1 MFTGIEGF
9 YPERVR
15 QDMKWNRVLNLQ
27 GTSGGNISQDLLTEL
42 LINEFK
48 GRSSSSSASSSS
60 SSSSS
65 SVSLKLTSCPVSGVI
80 EFSKGSFT
88 RQQVEQSA
96 HLAGAQARHLDRLFF
111 TGGNPLNLSSYLSRV
126 TSSSCRRTEDV
137 SRFVQEFKTDELFR
151 FKPGRKHSG
160 FSSFRYQQ
168 RVREP
173 ERMGRCMRRLREELD
188 RRTDGVL

>member
-9 YPERVR
+9 YPERIR

-48 GRSSSSSASSSS
+48 GRIASSSS

-80 EFSKGSFT
+80 KFGKGSFT
-88 RQQVEQSA
+88 PQQVEQSA
-96 HLAGAQARHLDRLFF
+96 HLAGSQARHLDRIFF
-111 TGGNPLNLSSYLSRV
+111 TGENPLTLSSYLSRV
-126 TSSSCRRTEDV
+126 TSSSCGRTEDV
-137 SRFVQEFKTDELFR
+137 SRFFQEFKTDELFR

-160 FSSFRYQQ
+160 FNGFRYQQ

-173 ERMGRCMRRLREELD
+173 ERMGRCMRRLREEMDL
-188 RRTDGVL
+188 RTDGVL